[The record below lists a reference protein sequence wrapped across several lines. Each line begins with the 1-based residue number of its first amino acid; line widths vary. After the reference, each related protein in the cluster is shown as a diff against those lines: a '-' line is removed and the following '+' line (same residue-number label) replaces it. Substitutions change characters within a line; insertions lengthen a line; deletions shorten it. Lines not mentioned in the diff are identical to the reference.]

1 MTEIIVITLYTVC
14 ISLILLMTLGRGY
27 LILSYLNY
35 SKNKINTQTPELT
48 EYPFVTIQL
57 PIYNE
62 LYVVDRLIRFCTRM
76 DYPKDRFEIQ
86 LLDDSTDETKALVA
100 RLVSEKSEQGHLI
113 YHITRDKNI
122 GYKAGALA
130 EGMKSAKGEF
140 IAIFDSDFLP
150 GKDFLKKTIV
160 EFTEDKIGMVQ
171 TGWDHLNLD
180 YSLLTKS
187 QAFGLDAHFTIE
199 QTGRNKAGLLIN
211 FNGTAG
217 IWRKTCIE
225 DAGGWEHDTLTED
238 LDLSYRA
245 QLKGWVFKFIEDIRT
260 PAELPVEMG
269 AIKSQQFRWTKG
281 SVETAKKI
289 LPEFIQSALPFKQ
302 KLFGLLHLLNPFIFV
317 LMFVTGVLSIPLLY
331 IKNQNQ
337 QFDTY
342 FNFASIFILGFLI
355 MILFHW
361 ITSRSILHR
370 KLTFWEFFKLF
381 PTFCSISLGL
391 SYHNTK
397 AVLEGVIGKKSPF
410 IRTPKFNVRKLKDQ
424 FLNNKYLNNR
434 LSPSTFTEILLSV
447 YFLSGI
453 FLAFYYND
461 YGLLPFH
468 LMLFAGF
475 SLISGYSIAHARAK

>member
-1 MTEIIVITLYTVC
+1 F
-14 ISLILLMTLGRGY
+14 
-27 LILSYLNY
+27 LN
-35 SKNKINTQTPELT
+35 
-48 EYPFVTIQL
+48 
-57 PIYNE
+57 
-62 LYVVDRLIRFCTRM
+62 
-76 DYPKDRFEIQ
+76 
-86 LLDDSTDETKALVA
+86 
-100 RLVSEKSEQGHLI
+100 
-113 YHITRDKNI
+113 
-122 GYKAGALA
+122 
-130 EGMKSAKGEF
+130 
-140 IAIFDSDFLP
+140 
-150 GKDFLKKTIV
+150 KTIA
-160 EFTEDKIGMVQ
+160 EFTSDNIGMVQ

-180 YSLLTKS
+180 YSILTKT

-199 QTGRNKAGLLIN
+199 QSGRNNAGLLIN

-245 QLKGWVFKFIEDIRT
+245 QLKGWDFKFIEDIRT
-260 PAELPVEMG
+260 PAELPVEMS

-289 LPEFIQSALPFKQ
+289 IPSFVKSDLPFKQ

-317 LMFVTGVLSIPLLY
+317 FMFVTGVLSIPLLY
-331 IKNQNQ
+331 IKNQNN

-342 FNFASIFILGFLI
+342 FNFASVFILGFLI
-355 MILFHW
+355 MIVFHW

-370 KLTFWEFFKLF
+370 KLSFWEFIKLF

-397 AVLEGVIGKKSPF
+397 AVLEGIIGKKTPF

-424 FLNNKYLNNR
+424 FLNNKYLTNR

-447 YFLSGI
+447 YFFSGI
-453 FLAFYYND
+453 YLAFYFND

-468 LMLFAGF
+468 LMLFVGF
-475 SLISGYSIAHARAK
+475 SMISCYSIAHARAK